1 MRWVRTRTGNGS
13 ERFST
18 GPWRASPNCWT
29 PAMWRRCRPR
39 SSAHWEELAARY
51 LESRGYEIVERNY
64 RCCEGEADL
73 VVYDPSSEE
82 VVLVEV
88 KARRGHEPDCY
99 PEEAVSRSKRR
110 RYRRIAHQFI
120 ADHYPCP
127 SIRFDVIAVSFDTV
141 SVGEIRHLYGAF
153 DWEAG
158 Q

>member
-1 MRWVRTRTGNGS
+1 MGADKNRK
-13 ERFST
+13 
-18 GPWRASPNCWT
+18 RAGEILDR
-29 PAMWRRCRPR
+29 AMEGEPELLDARHVEEMPPKGLG
-39 SSAHWEELAARY
+39 ALGEELAARY